1 MMIDTRRRAFTLG
14 LAASAALAATPSL
27 ARAER
32 RWSEAGLD
40 ALTREARALGV
51 SGLVVRTGGQV
62 ILSDGDVARPSR
74 IASIRKSFLSALYGM
89 LPPEQLRRD
98 ATMAELGID
107 DYTAL
112 TAAEKQATVRQLL
125 QARSGVYVPT
135 AAESPAMKAA
145 RPPRGS
151 AAPGTRWY
159 YNNWD
164 FNVAGDIYQ
173 RLSGHGLFTA
183 LERQITQPL
192 GFEDFDPM
200 AHTRWAFDAESPRF
214 PAYNMWMSARDLARF
229 GQLFLDRGR
238 WGGKQLVPHA
248 WVAESTRSYSE
259 TGRSGLM
266 AGYGYMWWVS
276 GGAELPAGSY
286 TAAGNGGRYITL
298 LPAQQTVIAVQP
310 DEKQGQP
317 PVPLY
322 AKQGAYDGLV
332 RTLLAAWKG

>member
-1 MMIDTRRRAFTLG
+1 MIDTSRRTFAFG
-14 LAASAALAATPSL
+14 LAAAAALAATPSL

-40 ALTREARALGV
+40 ALKREARALGV
-51 SGLVVRTGGQV
+51 SGLVVRTGGRV

-89 LPPEQLRRD
+89 LPPDQLRRD

-135 AAESPAMKAA
+135 AAETPAMRAA

-183 LERQITQPL
+183 LEKQITQPL

-200 AHTRWAFDAESPRF
+200 EHTRWSFDAESPRF
-214 PAYNMWMSARDLARF
+214 PAYNMWMSARDLAKF

-238 WGGKQLVPHA
+238 WKREQLLPDA

-259 TGRSGLM
+259 TGREGLL
-266 AGYGYMWWVS
+266 AGYGYMWWVT
-276 GGAELPAGSY
+276 GGGDLPADSY
-286 TAAGNGGRYITL
+286 TAAGNGGRYITV
-298 LPAQQTVIAVQP
+298 LPAQDSVIAVQP

>member
-1 MMIDTRRRAFTLG
+1 MFDSSRRAFTFG
-14 LAASAALAATPSL
+14 LAASAAIAATPSL

-32 RWSEAGLD
+32 RWSEAGLA
-40 ALTREARALGV
+40 ALKKEARDLGV
-51 SGLVVRTGGQV
+51 SGLVVRTGGKV
-62 ILSDGDVARPSR
+62 ILSDGDVSRPSR
-74 IASIRKSFLSALYGM
+74 TASIRKSFVSALYGM

-107 DYTAL
+107 DYTLL
-112 TAAEKQATVRQLL
+112 TDIEKKATVQQLL

-135 AAESPAMKAA
+135 AAETPAMKAA

-151 AAPGTRWY
+151 AAPGTNWY

-183 LERQITQPL
+183 LEKQITIPL
-192 GFEDFDPM
+192 GFEDFDPL
-200 AHTRWAFDAESPRF
+200 AHTRWAFDPSSPRF
-214 PAYNMWMSARDLARF
+214 PAYNMLMSARDLAKF
-229 GQLFLDRGR
+229 GQLFLDRGKWKR
-238 WGGKQLVPHA
+238 DQLVPEA
-248 WVAESTRSYSE
+248 WVAESTRSYSD
-259 TGRSGLM
+259 TGRAGLM
-266 AGYGYMWWVS
+266 AGYGYMWWVTK
-276 GGAELPAGSY
+276 GDGLPDGSY
-286 TAAGNGGRYITL
+286 TAAGNGGRYITV
-298 LPAQQTVIAVQP
+298 LPGQDTVIAVQP

>member
-1 MMIDTRRRAFTLG
+1 MIETSRRAFTLG
-14 LAASAALAATPSL
+14 LAAATAAAATPSL
-27 ARAER
+27 AKAER

-40 ALTREARALGV
+40 ALKKQARELGV
-51 SGLVVRTGGQV
+51 SGMVVRTGGKV
-62 ILSDGDVARPSR
+62 ILSDGDVRRVSR
-74 IASIRKSFLSALYGM
+74 TASIRKSFVSALYGM

-107 DYTAL
+107 DYTPL
-112 TAAEKQATVRQLL
+112 TAAEKQASVRHLL

-135 AAESPAMKAA
+135 AAETAAMKAA

-183 LERQITQPL
+183 LEKKLTTPL
-192 GFEDFDPM
+192 GFEDFDPLE
-200 AHTRWAFDAESPRF
+200 HLRWSYDPQSPRF
-214 PAYNMWMSARDLARF
+214 PAYNMWMSPRDLAKF

-238 WGGKQLVPHA
+238 WRNQQLVSEP

-259 TGRSGLM
+259 TGRTGLM

-276 GGAELPAGSY
+276 GGADLPAGSY
-286 TAAGNGGRYITL
+286 TAAGNGGRYITV
-298 LPAQQTVIAVQP
+298 LPSQDSVIAVQP
-310 DEKQGQP
+310 DEKPGQP

-322 AKQGAYDGLV
+322 AQQGAYDGLV